1 MKNIMRIEKYLSNYH
16 GISRTNTKKLI
27 RKKKISVN
35 DIIIKTSIDID
46 IENDVIQIQEFE
58 FNQIKDKHIYILLNK
73 PFGYVCANKDSKNP
87 TVFELLDPE
96 LQYIKNLHTVGR
108 LDIDTEGVLIIT
120 NDGNLTHELTSP
132 KNHVLKIYYV
142 EVDNEIPYE
151 LIAKFAKGIK
161 LNDFTTKPALLQLL
175 EHDKALLTISEGKFH
190 QVKRMFA
197 HFGLNVTYL
206 NRVKFGDISAKG
218 LTEGEYRLIDKKD
231 ILSNLE

>member
-1 MKNIMRIEKYLSNYH
+1 MRIEKYLSNYH

-27 RKKKISVN
+27 RKKMVSVN
-35 DIIIKTSIDID
+35 NIIIKSSIDID
-46 IENDVIQIQEFE
+46 IEKDNIKIQDFEFE
-58 FNQIKDKHIYILLNK
+58 QVRDKYIYILLNK
-73 PFGYVCANKDSKNP
+73 PLGYVCANKDSKYP
-87 TVFELLDPE
+87 TVFQLLDPE

-132 KNHVLKIYYV
+132 KYHVLKIYYV

-151 LIAKFAKGIK
+151 LIAEFAKGIK
-161 LNDFTTKPALLQLL
+161 LQDFTTKPALLQLL
-175 EHDKALLTISEGKFH
+175 EFDKALLTISEGKFH

-197 HFGLNVTYL
+197 HFNLNVTYL

-218 LTEGEYRLIDKKD
+218 LIEGEYKLIDKKD
-231 ILSNLE
+231 ILKNLE